1 MGADST
7 KDTLKIPVSVTD
19 ANSESGIESV
29 SSNNSF
35 ISTDEARN
43 ETRSLIHNRHHD
55 NDNISGNQFKLTV
68 DQLSELHDPKSLH
81 AFNNV
86 FDNDYNNLFK
96 YLKTDAKNGINIPK
110 SNDDGDDDYNDQGN
124 NTTNSNLSEL
134 EKQRQQV
141 YGINKLPEKQSKTI
155 WQLLWE
161 GLQDRTMIILSA
173 AAVVSLALGLYE
185 TFGQPPEYDNEGKV
199 IPKVD
204 WVEGV
209 AILIA
214 ILVVI
219 SVGAA
224 NDYQKEQQFKKLNSK
239 KQDRSI
245 TLIRNNGETHVVSI
259 YEVMV
264 GDVISLQTGEIVPA
278 DCILISG
285 ECECDESAL
294 TGESDTIEKYPLKKC
309 LDHFNN
315 DIQDQSLDI
324 TNMGNEKILDPML
337 ISGSKLLSG
346 LGTAV
351 VTAVGVNSVHG
362 KTMQALNVDSEVTPL
377 QKRLGKLADNISLF
391 GCLASLVLF
400 IVLFIRFC
408 INISPHHIYHDLPS
422 SEKGSK
428 FMNIFIVS
436 IALIAV
442 AIPEGLPLAVT
453 LALAFSTTRMSKDG
467 NLVRVL
473 SSCETMGSA
482 TCICSDKTGTLTEN
496 RMTVVK
502 GFINGEEFDDNH
514 DNAIDNSDDEN
525 EESGEEAAAMNPQQ
539 KKKTQTSISLKKSW
553 SKDLSNDLLTNIVLN
568 STAFENKDKDDTEE
582 NDNSTTENQTENPFD
597 HQLKN
602 KKKHKKRTSSEV
614 VENMVNL
621 NPEPYLGS
629 KTETA
634 LLKFADKTLDKKLL
648 HTYRSTPEE
657 TELDVQ
663 EVVETIPFESSR
675 KWSGIVV
682 KLKSQR
688 DIYRLYVKGA
698 SEIVLKECGFVVINE
713 DIIHLD
719 DLQYK
724 DMSEKITYLANQ
736 ALRTISL
743 AHKDYDLSEISDSS
757 SWPPKFLQNPKN
769 PSTCDPDLLLDPNFD
784 RTNSDNSGMVLDAI
798 VGVQDPLREGVRNS
812 VEQCRRAGVTVR
824 MVTGDNLNTA
834 KAIALNASILT
845 EEQYDDENCAMEG
858 PVFRKLSQE
867 QKLEVIPKLRV
878 LARSSPED
886 KRVLVDNLRKM
897 NEIVAVTGDGTNDA
911 PALKLAD
918 VGFSMGIAGTEVA
931 REASDIILMT
941 DNFSAIVSAI
951 KWGRCVAISI
961 KKFVQFQLTVNFTA
975 VILTFVSAVASKSE
989 TSVLTAVQLLWV
1001 NLIMDTLA
1009 ALALAT
1015 DKPDDAILDRHPKGR
1030 GAPLISPAMWKMIL
1044 IQSSVQIIIT
1054 FVLHFRGED
1063 FFFNGQATAHQQ
1075 QQISSLTFNAF
1086 VWLQFFN
1093 LIVTRKF
1100 DEADGIET
1108 VKGRFTLNNLNFFS
1122 HFFSNYYFIAILLII
1137 GGFQVLIMYV
1147 GGAAFSIARQTP
1159 GMWATAILCGLG
1171 SLLVGVIVRLIPDH
1185 WVTKYFPTKL
1195 AHKLEYYV
1203 FLGFLHKNKEP
1214 QFDLENSSGNDGQ
1227 PEK

>member
-1 MGADST
+1 MGVDSI

-35 ISTDEARN
+35 ISTEDARN
-43 ETRSLIHNRHHD
+43 ETRSLINDHGHQSRHTD
-55 NDNISGNQFKLTV
+55 SFNGNQFKLTV

-86 FDNDYNNLFK
+86 FDNDYNNLFE
-96 YLKTDAKNGINIPK
+96 YLKTDAKNGISVAKNEN
-110 SNDDGDDDYNDQGN
+110 SDDDDDDDDEGN
-124 NTTNSNLSEL
+124 NTNSNLSEL
-134 EKQRQQV
+134 EKQRQKV
-141 YGINKLPEKQSKTI
+141 YGINKLPEKQSKTL

-173 AAVVSLALGLYE
+173 AAIVSLALGLYE

-245 TLIRNNGETHVVSI
+245 TVIRNNGETHVVSI

-264 GDVISLQTGEIVPA
+264 GDIISLQTGEVVPA
-278 DCILISG
+278 DCILVSG

-315 DIQDQSLDI
+315 DINDQSLDI
-324 TNMGNEKILDPML
+324 TNMGTEKILDPML

-362 KTMQALNVDSEVTPL
+362 KTMQALKVDSEVTPL

-408 INISPHHIYHDLPS
+408 INISPHHIYHNLPS

-502 GFINGEEFDDNH
+502 GFINGKEFDDNH
-514 DNAIDNSDDEN
+514 DNAVDYSDDEDDEQERATTAVN
-525 EESGEEAAAMNPQQ
+525 SQR
-539 KKKTQTSISLKKSW
+539 KKKIQTSISIKKTW
-553 SKDLSNDLLTNIVLN
+553 SKDLINDLLANIVLN
-568 STAFENKDKDDTEE
+568 STAFENKDKDNE
-582 NDNSTTENQTENPFD
+582 NSSTGNQSENPFD
-597 HQLKN
+597 HHLKH
-602 KKKHKKRTSSEV
+602 KKKHKTRTSSEV

-648 HTYRSTPEE
+648 QTYRSTPEE

-698 SEIVLKECGFVVINE
+698 SEIVLSKCGFVVVNE
-713 DIIHLD
+713 DISHID
-719 DLQYK
+719 DSQYK
-724 DMSEKITYLANQ
+724 NMSEKILYLANQ

-743 AHKDYDLSEISDSS
+743 AHKDYDLSEISDCS
-757 SWPPKFLQNPKN
+757 SWPPKFLQSPEN
-769 PSTCDPDLLLDPNFD
+769 PSKCDPDLLLDPNFD

-798 VGVQDPLREGVRNS
+798 VGVQDPLREGVKNS

-834 KAIALNASILT
+834 RAIALNASILT
-845 EEQYDDENCAMEG
+845 EEQYNDENCAMEG

-867 QKLEVIPKLRV
+867 QKIEIIPKLRV

-1030 GAPLISPAMWKMIL
+1030 NAPLISPAMWKMIL
-1044 IQSSVQIIIT
+1044 IQSGVQIIIT

-1108 VKGRFTLNNLNFFS
+1108 VKGRFTLSNLNFFS

-1171 SLLVGVIVRLIPDH
+1171 SLLVGVIVRLIPDR
-1185 WVTKYFPTKL
+1185 WVTKYFPTRL
-1195 AHKLEYYV
+1195 AHKLEYYL
-1203 FLGFLHKNKEP
+1203 FLGFLQKNKEP
-1214 QFDLENSSGNDGQ
+1214 GFDLENSSGSDGQ